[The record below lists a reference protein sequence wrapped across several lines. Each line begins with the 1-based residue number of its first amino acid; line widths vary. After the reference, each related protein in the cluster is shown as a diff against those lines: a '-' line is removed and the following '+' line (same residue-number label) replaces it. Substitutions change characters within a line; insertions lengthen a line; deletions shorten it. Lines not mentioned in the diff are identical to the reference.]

1 MTPEG
6 GAADDLGFT
15 FRAFKSGDVEIS
27 RGGRVVTVLRGVAAR
42 STLARL
48 VSLSA
53 DGQQQLLARVTGHYR
68 QGNERGAGR
77 HPRNR

>member
-1 MTPEG
+1 MTREG

-15 FRAFKSGDVEIS
+15 FRAFKSGDVEVR
-27 RGGRVVTVLRGVAAR
+27 RGGRVVTLLRGDAAR
-42 STLARL
+42 SLLARL
-48 VSLSA
+48 AALSP
-53 DGQQQLLARVTGHYR
+53 DGQQQLLARATGHYR

>member
-1 MTPEG
+1 MTPEP

-15 FRAFKSGDVEIS
+15 FRAFKSGDVEVS
-27 RGGRVVTVLRGVAAR
+27 RGGRVVTLLRGEAAR

-48 VSLSA
+48 TSLSPE
-53 DGQQQLLARVTGHYR
+53 GQQQLLARVTGHYR
-68 QGNERGAGR
+68 QGNERGATS